1 MRFSDG
7 SSDVCSSDLDS
18 EGENGGFEASGPD
31 IAAAIPA
38 FRAAAPQLTRIV
50 AFGNCDAASAL
61 LLHRPLPLDALI
73 LANPWTYEGSEDDES
88 DAPALPP
95 TAAIRARYLARL
107 RDPKSLLRL
116 LKGEVDLKKLL
127 RGVAAL
133 GRKKPQAAP
142 DSLAARLDAA
152 LASLPCPA
160 TILLAAGDR
169 TAQRSEEH
177 TSELQSLM
185 RISYAVFCLK
195 NKNYLKIHSNTD

>member
-95 TAAIRARYLARL
+95 GAPNPARPLDAL
-107 RDPKSLLRL
+107 REPKSH
-116 LKGEVDLKKLL
+116 
-127 RGVAAL
+127 
-133 GRKKPQAAP
+133 PP
-142 DSLAARLDAA
+142 F
-152 LASLPCPA
+152 P
-160 TILLAAGDR
+160 
-169 TAQRSEEH
+169 
-177 TSELQSLM
+177 
-185 RISYAVFCLK
+185 
-195 NKNYLKIHSNTD
+195 